1 MADSRVGT
9 AGAAREGDNVE
20 ITIGVQNL
28 ARELVV
34 ETDDTA
40 EAVATAVREAIA
52 DGGVLELT
60 DARGRTLL
68 VPTATIGYVEL
79 GAEEQRKVGF
89 GGL

>member
-1 MADSRVGT
+1 M
-9 AGAAREGDNVE
+9 E

-40 EAVATAVREAIA
+40 EAVTTAVREAIA
-52 DGGVLELT
+52 GDNGLLELT
-60 DARGRTLL
+60 DSRGRTIL
-68 VPTATIGYVEL
+68 VPTATIGYVEV

-89 GGL
+89 GAL

>member
-1 MADSRVGT
+1 M
-9 AGAAREGDNVE
+9 E

-40 EAVATAVREAIA
+40 EAVTAAVREAIA

-89 GGL
+89 GAL

>member
-1 MADSRVGT
+1 M
-9 AGAAREGDNVE
+9 E

-40 EAVATAVREAIA
+40 EAVTTAVREAIA

-89 GGL
+89 GAL

>member
-1 MADSRVGT
+1 
-9 AGAAREGDNVE
+9 VE

-40 EAVATAVREAIA
+40 EAVTTAVREAIA

-89 GGL
+89 GAL